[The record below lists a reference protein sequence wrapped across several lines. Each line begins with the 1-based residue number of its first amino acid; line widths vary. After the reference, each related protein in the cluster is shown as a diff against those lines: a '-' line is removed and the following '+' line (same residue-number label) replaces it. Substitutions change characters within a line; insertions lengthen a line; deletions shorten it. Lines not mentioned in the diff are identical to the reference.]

1 MSGPPGKRCV
11 VIYAAAGRSFQWTLD
26 LPAEASIGDAIAA
39 ARHLAPHEDIPWESA
54 PVGIFGELRDRADIP
69 AEADRIELYRAL
81 RQDPRAKRRERL
93 KGARRG

>member
-11 VIYAAAGRSFQWTLD
+11 VIYAAAGRQFQWTLE
-26 LPAEASIGDAIAA
+26 LPAEASIGDAIEA

-54 PVGIFGELRDRADIP
+54 PVGIFGELRRRADIP
-69 AEADRIELYRAL
+69 AEGDRIELYRAL
-81 RQDPRAKRRERL
+81 RQDPKAKRRERL